1 MNDNNGV
8 PRKKLV
14 EFFLCSSTYPHLP
27 TEIKHIQTHA
37 SDVFVAD
44 PYVYKIKKPVDFG
57 FLDYSTLEKRKYFCE
72 KEFELNKRL
81 CCSAYIA
88 VEEISIKDGKLKL
101 GPGDETIEYSVM
113 MNLLPEKYFL
123 NNLLREGL
131 VSNADIL
138 RIAGRLS
145 DYYKSQTP
153 SDIVSNYGQPE
164 HIKSIIDDNISTS
177 KQFINETITENSY
190 STLKSHNDL
199 TFENKSNKFKKR
211 MKDGWIR
218 DCHGDLRLEHINLS
232 NSDICIYDCIEFN
245 EKFRYIDIASDV
257 AFLSMDLD
265 YNGYNK
271 FAHIFIGEISRIM
284 IDNNMNDVLDFY
296 KCYRAIV
303 RGKVETLKSLES
315 EVPEE
320 ERTRARKNAESFY
333 KLALKYALFGSRPA
347 VVVVFGVI
355 GTGKS
360 TIAKAL
366 SEELSFDV
374 ITSDIVRKRISGIP
388 KYERKFEGYSTGI
401 YSSDVTEKTY
411 SEIFDSAEDVIENG
425 KSVIIDAS
433 FSKKKWRDRLIER
446 ITKMNSSLYFIQT
459 EAPKNLIEQRLLSR
473 EKEQKTISD
482 ARLEILDRFISDY
495 EQPAEINSE
504 MLIKI
509 DTSKPVLDNVRCV
522 FNELLKRNHN

>member
-1 MNDNNGV
+1 
-8 PRKKLV
+8 
-14 EFFLCSSTYPHLP
+14 
-27 TEIKHIQTHA
+27 
-37 SDVFVAD
+37 
-44 PYVYKIKKPVDFG
+44 
-57 FLDYSTLEKRKYFCE
+57 
-72 KEFELNKRL
+72 
-81 CCSAYIA
+81 
-88 VEEISIKDGKLKL
+88 
-101 GPGDETIEYSVM
+101 
-113 MNLLPEKYFL
+113 
-123 NNLLREGL
+123 
-131 VSNADIL
+131 
-138 RIAGRLS
+138 
-145 DYYKSQTP
+145 
-153 SDIVSNYGQPE
+153 
-164 HIKSIIDDNISTS
+164 
-177 KQFINETITENSY
+177 
-190 STLKSHNDL
+190 
-199 TFENKSNKFKKR
+199 
-211 MKDGWIR
+211 
-218 DCHGDLRLEHINLS
+218 
-232 NSDICIYDCIEFN
+232 
-245 EKFRYIDIASDV
+245 
-257 AFLSMDLD
+257 
-265 YNGYNK
+265 
-271 FAHIFIGEISRIM
+271 
-284 IDNNMNDVLDFY
+284 
-296 KCYRAIV
+296 
-303 RGKVETLKSLES
+303 
-315 EVPEE
+315 VPEE

-388 KYERKFEGYSTGI
+388 KYERKFEGYSAGI

-522 FNELLKRNHN
+522 FNELLKRNHNLF